1 MKLSISYTIKKGVL
15 LLLLT
20 AVLWSLGGLW
30 VKFIDWNP
38 VAIAGARSLVAFLV
52 IAALM
57 PEALSR
63 LSWSAVPG
71 ALAYASVMFL
81 FVLATKLTTA
91 ANAVFLHYTAP
102 IHIALIGPWLLGER
116 TRWRDWILIGIA
128 LGGVALFFCD
138 QLDLQSIY
146 GMIAGLG
153 SGFCSAWL
161 IMLMRRQRSAS
172 PEAVTQL
179 GNLLT
184 VLAASPWMFAPS
196 KLGQNGLWLILLGS
210 VSLGVPYLLYS
221 RAIREVKA
229 LDATL
234 ITMVEPILNPVWV
247 MMAAHERPSGW
258 SLVGGCLVLSTS
270 LARSFLASRECSP
283 LSEQPIPARLKP
295 VRATHYQREF

>member
-1 MKLSISYTIKKGVL
+1 MKVTPMKKGVL
-15 LLLLT
+15 LLLFT
-20 AVLWSLGGLW
+20 AILWSLGGLW

-38 VAIAGARSLVAFLV
+38 VAIAGARSFIAFLA
-52 IAALM
+52 IAVVMPKALDQ
-57 PEALSR
+57 

-71 ALAYASVMFL
+71 ACAYVAVMFL
-81 FVLATKLTTA
+81 FVLATKLTTS

-102 IHIALIGPWLLGER
+102 IYIALISPWLLGER
-116 TRWRDWILIGIA
+116 TRLRDWVLIGIA

-146 GMIAGLG
+146 GVIAGLG
-153 SGFCSAWL
+153 SGFSSAWL
-161 IMLMRRQRSAS
+161 IMLMRRQRHAS

-179 GNLLT
+179 GNLMT
-184 VLAASPWMFAPS
+184 VLAASPWMFPAG
-196 KLGQNGLWLILLGS
+196 KLGQNGPWLFLLGS

-221 RAIREVKA
+221 RAIREVRA

-234 ITMVEPILNPVWV
+234 ITMAEPILNPIWV
-247 MMAAHERPSGW
+247 MMATHERPSGW

-283 LSEQPIPARLKP
+283 PSKQFRPARVK
-295 VRATHYQREF
+295 RALAPPL

>member
-1 MKLSISYTIKKGVL
+1 MKVTPIKKGVL
-15 LLLLT
+15 LLLFT

-38 VAIAGARSLVAFLV
+38 VAIAGARSLIAFLV
-52 IAALM
+52 IAAVM
-57 PEALSR
+57 PKAFGQ

-71 ALAYASVMFL
+71 ALAYTAVMFL

-116 TRWRDWILIGIA
+116 TRWRDWVLIGIA

-138 QLDLQSIY
+138 QLDLQRTW
-146 GMIAGLG
+146 GVIAGLG

-184 VLAASPWMFAPS
+184 VLAASPWMFSAS
-196 KLGQNGLWLILLGS
+196 KLGQNGLWLFLLGG
-210 VSLGVPYLLYS
+210 VSLGLPYLLYS

-283 LSEQPIPARLKP
+283 PSEQPSPAP
-295 VRATHYQREF
+295 VKRACATPLSNGI

>member
-1 MKLSISYTIKKGVL
+1 MKKGAL
-15 LLLLT
+15 LLLMT

-38 VAIAGARSLVAFLV
+38 VAIAGARSLIAFAV
-52 IAALM
+52 IAAVM
-57 PEALSR
+57 PKALGQ
-63 LSWSAVPG
+63 LTWGAVPG
-71 ALAYASVMFL
+71 AIAYAAVMFL

-116 TRWRDWILIGIA
+116 TRWRDWALIAVA
-128 LGGVALFFCD
+128 LSGVALFFCD
-138 QLDLQSIY
+138 ELDLNSRW
-146 GMIAGLG
+146 GLLAGLG

-161 IMLMRRQRSAS
+161 IMLMRRARTAS

-179 GNLLT
+179 GNLLA
-184 VLAASPWMFAPS
+184 VAAASPWMFPVH
-196 KLGQNGLWLILLGS
+196 KPEQNGLWLLMLGA
-210 VSLGVPYLLYS
+210 VSLGIPYLLYS

-234 ITMVEPILNPVWV
+234 ITMIEPVLNPVWV
-247 MMAAHERPSGW
+247 MVAAHEYPSGW

-270 LARSFLASRECSP
+270 LARSVLASREASH
-283 LSEQPIPARLKP
+283 LRRGAAQQPGVSRALARP
-295 VRATHYQREF
+295 

>member
-1 MKLSISYTIKKGVL
+1 MKKGAL
-15 LLLLT
+15 LLLMT
-20 AVLWSLGGLW
+20 AALWSLGGLW

-38 VAIAGARSLVAFLV
+38 LAIAGARSLIAFVV
-52 IAALM
+52 IAAVI
-57 PEALSR
+57 PKALSQ
-63 LSWSAVPG
+63 LTWGAVPG
-71 ALAYASVMFL
+71 AIAYAAVMLL

-116 TRWRDWILIGIA
+116 ARWRDWVLIAMA

-138 QLDLQSIY
+138 ELDLKNHW
-146 GMIAGLG
+146 GLLAGLG

-161 IMLMRRQRSAS
+161 IMLMRRARTAS

-179 GNLLT
+179 GNLLA
-184 VLAASPWMFAPS
+184 LAAASPWLFPVQ
-196 KLGQNGLWLILLGS
+196 KLEQNGLWLLMLGG

-234 ITMVEPILNPVWV
+234 ITMIEPILNPIWV
-247 MMAAHERPSGW
+247 MAAAHEYPSGW
-258 SLVGGCLVLSTS
+258 SLVGGILVLSTS
-270 LARSFLASRECSP
+270 LARSVLSSREASALRRKARRSP
-283 LSEQPIPARLKP
+283 ASAIP
-295 VRATHYQREF
+295 